1 MREAEMFEPMQE
13 LLGSKGYEILLVN
26 KGRKSGPD
34 IIAQRHGRQLI
45 MEMKGDTAALDVDLG
60 TGIFQLLRHIHEG
73 SNEEY
78 ALGLS
83 NAYIRLVCKVEYPLK
98 KLGIQVFILNE

>member
-60 TGIFQLLRHIHEG
+60 TGIFQLLRYIHED
-73 SNEEY
+73 SNKEY

-83 NAYIRLVCKVEYPLK
+83 NAYIRLVRKVEYPLK